1 MGMDAPGLL
10 AAPRPPLRGAPPTS
24 QDGGARRDQCSEYLW
39 RMVLGMSSWLRDAGG
54 FLLQVKPNSWTR
66 SSRGKALACWPRVPP
81 PRPPPPASGASI
93 ILAGGRG
100 SRSEFKRLTHT
111 LALLSDFRLSA
122 INLPPFAICPWHH
135 FHRLQIIVDNSIF
148 PQLNHCS
155 TVGRTCRFFQPFWK
169 YFLYQ

>member
-66 SSRGKALACWPRVPP
+66 SSRGKALASWPRVPP
-81 PRPPPPASGASI
+81 PRHPPQQVELPSSWLGVGGAGQSSSGS
-93 ILAGGRG
+93 
-100 SRSEFKRLTHT
+100 HT
-111 LALLSDFRLSA
+111 LLLFLVILDF
-122 INLPPFAICPWHH
+122 
-135 FHRLQIIVDNSIF
+135 LQ
-148 PQLNHCS
+148 
-155 TVGRTCRFFQPFWK
+155 
-169 YFLYQ
+169 